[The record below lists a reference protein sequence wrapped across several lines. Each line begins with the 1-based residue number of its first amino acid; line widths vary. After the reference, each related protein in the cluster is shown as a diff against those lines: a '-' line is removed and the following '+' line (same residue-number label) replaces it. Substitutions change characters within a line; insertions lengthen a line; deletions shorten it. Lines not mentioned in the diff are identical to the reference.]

1 MNGGPVVY
9 VLLGLLLVGVVLG
22 VLLLVRRHR
31 YVASLRERGWAFE
44 SAPSLE
50 SVLDHH
56 APPFGLGLV
65 RAVDEG
71 IAGTTRAG
79 VPFRVFEYEVK
90 SGGPRFDARLASLR
104 LPATLPDLFV
114 SAGPVRAGVRLPA
127 VPLDPALQVHAA
139 DPGYARAL
147 LSPAV
152 LAALAAF
159 GRAGHPV
166 DVSVDGAQLV
176 AVGAPK
182 DPDALQAYLEAL
194 APVVL
199 AVDPAAVA
207 PWSRPPVAPGFTF
220 HGRPDWVLVGSDDS
234 AIARFG
240 LTTAGFGHTTEQV
253 VRGDNGGLPVE
264 GLVHRWKTHRTE
276 TSTDSQ
282 GRSQTRTVTEH
293 HDEVVAG
300 VWLPFA
306 LPQLSVDGGWG
317 GERIRFESEEFN
329 DRFKVRSASA
339 RLAYDVIHP
348 RTMEFLMAVRPPGLR
363 IEGNLMRFLVSSHD
377 TETLAFCADFAHDFL
392 ARVPSF
398 VWKNLQISPPA
409 FRVDAL
415 TAPLPPAPA
424 HAPLGAQPTPE
435 LR

>member
-1 MNGGPVVY
+1 VNGALVLY
-9 VLLGLLLVGVVLG
+9 VLLGLVLVGVVVG
-22 VLLLVRRHR
+22 VVLLVRRHR
-31 YVASLRERGWAFE
+31 YVASLRERGWTFE
-44 SAPSLE
+44 TAPALE

-71 IAGTTRAG
+71 VAGTTRAG

-114 SAGPVRAGVRLPA
+114 SAGPVRTGVRLPA

-159 GRAGHPV
+159 GRAGHAV
-166 DVSVDGAQLV
+166 DLSVDGAQLV

-182 DPDALQAYLEAL
+182 DPDLLQAYLEAL
-194 APVVL
+194 AAVVL
-199 AVDPAAVA
+199 AVDAAAVA
-207 PWSRPPVAPGFTF
+207 PWSQPPVRPGFTF
-220 HGRPDWVLVGSDDS
+220 YGRPDWVLVGSDDS

-264 GLVHRWKTHRTE
+264 GLVHRWKTQHTE

-282 GRSQTRTVTEH
+282 GRTSTRTVTDH
-293 HDEVVAG
+293 HDEQVAG
-300 VWLPFA
+300 VWLPFT
-306 LPQLSVDGGWG
+306 LPQLSLDGGWG
-317 GERIRFESEEFN
+317 GERVRFESEEFN
-329 DRFKVRSASA
+329 DQFKVRSASA
-339 RLAYDVIHP
+339 KLAYDVIHP
-348 RTMEFLMAVRPPGLR
+348 RTMEFLMAVRPPGIR

-377 TETLAFCADFAHDFL
+377 TATLAFCADFAHDFL

-409 FRVDAL
+409 FRADAL
-415 TAPLPPAPA
+415 AGPPLQPAVPAP
-424 HAPLGAQPTPE
+424 PRSQPEPE